1 MSRVVTLW
9 KQRNRPGFAILI
21 ARAHVV
27 LVPTLLSSSLPL
39 RAYQCRVMHYA
50 ARTLAER
57 SFQGLEQQLGE
68 TPVVRAVQGRRGI
81 AIGYDEEPQT

>member
-1 MSRVVTLW
+1 
-9 KQRNRPGFAILI
+9 
-21 ARAHVV
+21 
-27 LVPTLLSSSLPL
+27 
-39 RAYQCRVMHYA
+39 MHYA